1 MDSDFEAFFK
11 ANERRIHFQIHRLGI
26 TGEAYAEF
34 YSEGVV
40 ALWKA
45 YKEFD
50 AEKGKIG
57 TFLNFRI
64 RYRLLDVLRKKIREA
79 EKMEEAIE
87 EEKTRLDDGNRHRA
101 SRMPVLRV
109 NEIALKDPSFWE
121 EVRSRLSDKQWKWVQ
136 YFIIADMSIKEI
148 MEIEG
153 VTADAV
159 KGWGQAVRK
168 KLRDQEVRKML
179 EEMM

>member
-1 MDSDFEAFFK
+1 MKVFGMLPMIVLLARAVIRFMEARFMDSDFEAIFK
-11 ANERRIHFQIHRLGI
+11 ANVCRI
-26 TGEAYAEF
+26 
-34 YSEGVV
+34 
-40 ALWKA
+40 
-45 YKEFD
+45 
-50 AEKGKIG
+50 
-57 TFLNFRI
+57 NFRI

-159 KGWGQAVRK
+159 KGWGQGVRK